1 VNQASFKQRINN
13 VAKGMLP
20 YAIIAF
26 LLGLAFEA
34 SPFRLSLNL
43 TPSVPKGLYFYNK
56 NDHSVKSHDE
66 YIVFRHIP
74 KPPYTKGNKYVP
86 LEWLN
91 YVKHPMGL
99 PGDKILTEGNK
110 NYRIE
115 NGKKIFLNKV
125 YKGMPVYHKYDG
137 SVIPEGKYF
146 MGSSNPKGFDSR
158 YFGLVNETQIIGKA
172 YLLWEI
178 KN

>member
-1 VNQASFKQRINN
+1 VSQPSLKQRANN
-13 VAKGMLP
+13 VAKGILP

-34 SPFRLSLNL
+34 SPYRLSLNL
-43 TPSVPKGLYFYNK
+43 TPSVPKGIYFYDK
-56 NDHSVKSHDE
+56 SDHSVKSHDD

-91 YVKHPMGL
+91 FVKHPMGL
-99 PGDKILTEGNK
+99 PGERIMTEGRK

-115 NGKKIFLNKV
+115 GDKKVFLNEAHEE
-125 YKGMPVYHKYDG
+125 MPVYHKYDG
-137 SVIPEGKYF
+137 SPIPEGKYF

-158 YFGLVNETQIIGKA
+158 YFGLVDKSQIIGKA

-178 KN
+178 KD